1 MERRRINFSGH
12 VQGVGFRATTRHIA
26 ESYGLTGWVRNE
38 PDGGVTVEVQGGAP
52 EIELFLIDLRE
63 RMRGFI
69 RDERGDGLSVIEGE
83 AEFRVLS

>member
-1 MERRRINFSGH
+1 MERRRITFSGH

-69 RDERGDGLSVIEGE
+69 RDERADGLSVIEGE